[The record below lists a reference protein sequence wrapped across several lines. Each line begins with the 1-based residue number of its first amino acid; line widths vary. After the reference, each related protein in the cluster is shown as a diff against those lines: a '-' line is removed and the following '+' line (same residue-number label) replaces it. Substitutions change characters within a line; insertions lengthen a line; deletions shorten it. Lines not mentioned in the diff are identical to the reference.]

1 MLDFL
6 GKEANIR
13 YFYHKAKL
21 PGQGG
26 GVFWCDY
33 LGVIWMKR
41 LFGTVFAVFLTL
53 VLFFVLLPVLILPGL
68 LTGEKNVDLPELAL
82 LELDLGQTLTDQP
95 LSNQYRTSREAVV
108 PSVIRV
114 VEALATA
121 ESDVRVSGLLVT
133 MAADI
138 DLPVAQAE
146 EIRGALKSFRA
157 KGKFVIVHAQEFK
170 SENPGAYYAAS
181 ESDQLW
187 MEPDGDFASAD
198 IEVRSLFNN
207 NLSHAVEPSMS
218 TRQPEDNHSV
228 VNAFTQ
234 PALAGA
240 RRQIYGSVLK
250 TIEERT
256 IAGIAESKGLSAE
269 AVYELLHDGPY
280 TSGRAMSAGLVS
292 HLGASVEARAS
303 ALELAGVG
311 ARPIAWHDYLNAVGP
326 LYDEGAVIAVV
337 YAEGAIS
344 PDEEQASGING
355 DVTAQAIRDAADDK
369 AVEAVLFRIDSAG
382 GSPVA
387 SDQIWNAV
395 KYARD
400 SGKPVI
406 VSMGSVAAS
415 GGYYV
420 AMAADRIIAQPT
432 TITGSIGLVDG
443 KFVLGGAYGS
453 LGLTVSDTAAG
464 ASGIEADIE
473 EGKNEAPWQ
482 SVNQVLGDF
491 YADFTVKVAQ
501 ERGMSLA
508 AVHEVASGRVWSG
521 EQARDLGLIDDL
533 GGFRYAI
540 GETKKMMGLEASAP
554 VELRTWPGPA
564 SPWQRIMQLM
574 DVSGSATRVM
584 LMFSQLGQID
594 TIRDLKESVYNG
606 SQSGALP
613 ENATS
618 ADPID

>member
-1 MLDFL
+1 
-6 GKEANIR
+6 
-13 YFYHKAKL
+13 
-21 PGQGG
+21 
-26 GVFWCDY
+26 
-33 LGVIWMKR
+33 MKR

-53 VLFFVLLPVLILPGL
+53 VLFFVMLPVLILPGL
-68 LTGEKNVDLPELAL
+68 LTGEKKVDLPALAL

-95 LSNQYRTSREAVV
+95 SFNQYRASNEAIV

-114 VEALATA
+114 VEALTRA
-121 ESDVRVSGLLVT
+121 ESDDRVSGLLVT
-133 MAADI
+133 MSADV

-146 EIRGALKSFRA
+146 EIRDALKSFRST
-157 KGKFVIVHAQEFK
+157 GKFVVVHASEFK
-170 SENPGAYYAAS
+170 SVNPGVYYAAS

-187 MEPDGDFASAD
+187 MEPDGYFASAD
-198 IEVRSLFNN
+198 IEVRSLFTK
-207 NLSHAVEPSMS
+207 NLSETVKPLASV
-218 TRQPEDNHSV
+218 RQSEDNTPV
-228 VNAFTQ
+228 VNAFTR

-240 RRQIYGSVLK
+240 RRQIYGSILK
-250 TIEERT
+250 TIEKRT
-256 IAGIAESKGLSAE
+256 TAGIAESKGISVE
-269 AVYELLHDGPY
+269 AAYDLLHQGPY
-280 TSGRAMSAGLVS
+280 TATRAMSAGLIS
-292 HLGASVEARAS
+292 HLGADVQARAS
-303 ALELAGVG
+303 ALELAGAG
-311 ARPIAWHDYLNAVGP
+311 AKPVAWHDYLSAAGS

-344 PDEEQASGING
+344 PEEEQASGING
-355 DVTAQAIRDAADDK
+355 DVTAQAIRDAADDE

-387 SDQIWNAV
+387 SDQIWKAV

-400 SGKPVI
+400 SGKPVV

-420 AMAADRIIAQPT
+420 ATAADRIIAQPT
-432 TITGSIGLVDG
+432 TVTGSIGLVDG

-453 LGLTVSDTAAG
+453 LGLTVSETVAG
-464 ASGIEADIE
+464 APSNETEADEQI
-473 EGKNEAPWQ
+473 GGQGQSDAPWQ

-491 YADFTVKVAQ
+491 YTDFTVKVAQ

-540 GETKKMMGLEASAP
+540 GETKKMIGLEASAP

-564 SPWQRIMQLM
+564 SPWQRMEQLVN
-574 DVSGSATRVM
+574 VSQSATRVM
-584 LMFSQLGQID
+584 LMFSQLGQVD
-594 TIRDLKESVYNG
+594 TIRDLRESVYNG
-606 SQSGALP
+606 VQSGSLP
-613 ENATS
+613 ENSPS
-618 ADPID
+618 AEPAH

>member
-1 MLDFL
+1 M
-6 GKEANIR
+6 
-13 YFYHKAKL
+13 
-21 PGQGG
+21 
-26 GVFWCDY
+26 FWCDD

-68 LTGEKNVDLPELAL
+68 LTGEKNVSLPELAL
-82 LELDLGQTLTDQP
+82 LELHLGQTLTDQP
-95 LSNQYRTSREAVV
+95 SFNQFRASHDAVV
-108 PSVIRV
+108 PSVIQV
-114 VEALATA
+114 VEALAKA

-133 MAADI
+133 MAADV

-146 EIRGALKSFRA
+146 EIRDALKSFRA
-157 KGKFVIVHAQEFK
+157 KGKFVVVHAQEFK

-187 MEPDGDFASAD
+187 MESDGDFASAD
-198 IEVRSLFNN
+198 IEVRSLFNK
-207 NLSHAVEPSMS
+207 NLSQAV
-218 TRQPEDNHSV
+218 QPEQSVHQSKDSLSV

-240 RRQIYGSVLK
+240 RRQIYGSILK

-256 IAGIAESKGLSAE
+256 TAGIAESKGISVE

-280 TSGRAMSAGLVS
+280 TAGRAMSAGLVS
-292 HLGASVEARAS
+292 HLGADVQARAS

-311 ARPIAWHDYLNAVGP
+311 AKPIAWHDYLNAVGP
-326 LYDEGAVIAVV
+326 LYAEGAVIAVV

-344 PDEEQASGING
+344 PDEEQVSGING
-355 DVTAQAIRDAADDK
+355 DVTAQALRDAADDK
-369 AVEAVLFRIDSAG
+369 TVEAVLFRIDSAG
-382 GSPVA
+382 GSPIA

-400 SGKPVI
+400 SGKPVV

-420 AMAADRIIAQPT
+420 ATAADRIIAQPT
-432 TITGSIGLVDG
+432 TVTGSIGLVDG

-464 ASGIEADIE
+464 GSGVEAVSE
-473 EGKNEAPWQ
+473 EGKSEAPWQ

-491 YADFTVKVAQ
+491 YTDFTVKVAQ

-521 EQARDLGLIDDL
+521 AQARDLGLIDDL

-540 GETKKMMGLEASAP
+540 GETKKMIGLQASAP

-564 SPWQRIMQLM
+564 SPWQRITQLM
-574 DVSGSATRVM
+574 DVSDSATRVM
-584 LMFSQLGQID
+584 LMFSQMGQID
-594 TIRDLKESVYNG
+594 TIRDLKESVYIG
-606 SQSGALP
+606 AHSGALP
-613 ENATS
+613 EEAPNTGPN
-618 ADPID
+618 D